1 MAAHVARMVQVGLR
15 ASDGIVRRGS
25 ARLNVHRS
33 ALDHRAAGSNLIDH
47 QATAHPAA
55 DRTTGRSRG
64 RLIDRSPKNGL
75 RSGMS
80 SHPEHWVIAID
91 GPAGAGK
98 TTVGQGVAARLDAL
112 DFDTGVLYR
121 VVTYRALTEHVAV
134 DDEQA
139 LAAIARDLMLTTNYA
154 GDGRVRLVV
163 AGVADPQQL
172 RSPEVDRNL
181 SVVAAYPAVRAAL
194 VEKQREIA
202 RMGRVILL
210 GRDIGTVIVPE
221 ATLKIY
227 LDASL
232 TERAQRRYIELR
244 QRGLDVSYEQVLVDM
259 EQRDR
264 LDSEREASPLR
275 PAEDA
280 LVINT
285 NGVPVDEVVRR
296 IVQLARE
303 RIPALAQHEV

>member
-1 MAAHVARMVQVGLR
+1 
-15 ASDGIVRRGS
+15 
-25 ARLNVHRS
+25 
-33 ALDHRAAGSNLIDH
+33 
-47 QATAHPAA
+47 
-55 DRTTGRSRG
+55 
-64 RLIDRSPKNGL
+64 
-75 RSGMS
+75 
-80 SHPEHWVIAID
+80 
-91 GPAGAGK
+91 
-98 TTVGQGVAARLDAL
+98 
-112 DFDTGVLYR
+112 
-121 VVTYRALTEHVAV
+121 
-134 DDEQA
+134 
-139 LAAIARDLMLTTNYA
+139 MLTTNYA